1 MAHNGE
7 INTLRGNVNLMA
19 AREGVMKSKTYGEN
33 LKQLYPVVES
43 GMSDS
48 GCVDNVLEF
57 LCMAGGRELPEAI
70 MTMVPEAWQNDK
82 TMSAEK
88 KAYYRWSAFG
98 MEPWDGP
105 GRHDPII
112 RDNQISDMMLMLE

>member
-1 MAHNGE
+1 
-7 INTLRGNVNLMA
+7 MA
-19 AREGVMKSKTYGEN
+19 AREGVMHSHIFGEK
-33 LKQLYPVVES
+33 LKMLYPVVES

-82 TMSAEK
+82 TMTAEK
-88 KAYYRWSAFG
+88 KAYYRWSAYA

-105 GRHDPII
+105 GNKTTKLPPLA
-112 RDNQISDMMLMLE
+112 NTPV